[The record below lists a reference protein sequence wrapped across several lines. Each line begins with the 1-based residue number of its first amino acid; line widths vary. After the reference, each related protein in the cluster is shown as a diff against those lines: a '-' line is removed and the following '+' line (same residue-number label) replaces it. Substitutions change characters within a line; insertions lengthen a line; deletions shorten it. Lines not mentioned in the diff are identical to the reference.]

1 MFVTKERKAV
11 RRAAEIVR
19 AVAEGDFEKRI
30 IGVSD
35 DPEIAE
41 MELAINLL
49 IDRTDAYLRESQTC
63 VEYVRKNKHFRL
75 IPETGMVGSF
85 RNAAQAVNTTLYG
98 IKSRHESFIELA
110 GKLEAQL
117 ADVMDKVS
125 DTIGSL
131 RETADQLYARSSD
144 ASERCTSA
152 AAGAEQA
159 STNMQSIAASAE
171 ELTSSISEINRQV
184 VSSADLAAG
193 AVEKSRAMNA
203 TIEGLTG
210 VTGKIG
216 DVVRLIE
223 AIADQTNLLALNA
236 TIEAAR
242 AGEAGKG
249 FAIVAQEVKT
259 LAGQTAQATDDIGHQ
274 IQDLQRTMTGAVSA
288 NSVISS
294 AIEDI
299 NTACNAIAAAV
310 TEQSAATSEIARN
323 VNEAAAGT
331 GEVSSGIGVVH
342 SATESTQA
350 SVETVISSTDILLR
364 QERSL
369 NTLRDNIS
377 SFLVD
382 LRKVG

>member
-1 MFVTKERKAV
+1 MFENKDRKAI
-11 RRAAEIVR
+11 RRAAAIVR
-19 AVAEGDFEKRI
+19 AVAEGDFEQRI

-63 VEYVRKNKHFRL
+63 VEYVRKNKHYRL

-110 GKLEAQL
+110 GRLEEQL
-117 ADVMDKVS
+117 ADVMNQVS

-131 RETADQLYARSSD
+131 RGTADQLYSRSSE

-159 STNMQSIAASAE
+159 STNMQSVAASAE

-184 VSSADLAAG
+184 VSSADLASG

-203 TIEGLTG
+203 TIEGLNG

-216 DVVRLIE
+216 EVVKLIE

-249 FAIVAQEVKT
+249 FAIVASEVKS
-259 LAGQTAQATDDIGHQ
+259 LAGQTARATDEIGHQ
-274 IQDLQRTMTGAVSA
+274 IQDLQHTMTGAVDA
-288 NSVISS
+288 NSTISS

-299 NTACNAIAAAV
+299 NTAFNAIAAAV
-310 TEQSAATSEIARN
+310 TEQSAATGEIARN
-323 VNEAAAGT
+323 VSEAAAGT
-331 GEVSSGIGVVH
+331 GEVSNGIGVVH
-342 SATESTQA
+342 SATEATQS
-350 SVETVISSTDILLR
+350 SVESVIGSTDILLR
-364 QERSL
+364 QEQSL
-369 NTLRDNIS
+369 NALRDNIS
-377 SFLVD
+377 GFLVD